1 MVARIITG
9 KSIRG
14 VLSYNENKIA
24 NAEAELILAAGFIY
38 EPERLSFKS
47 KLEWFEKLTRQN
59 DMTKTN
65 AVHISLNFSKDD
77 VLDDTLL
84 RGIAFDYM
92 KRIGFGGQPF
102 LVYRHFDAPHPHI
115 HIATVN
121 IADGGERIETHNI
134 GRNQSEKARKE
145 IEIEY
150 GLIKAEDQNKE
161 MAYMLR
167 PVSLEKIEYGKT
179 ATKAAI
185 SAIVREVTGSYKFT
199 SLPELNAVLRQ
210 FNVLADRGA
219 PGTGMY
225 ENKGLVY
232 SLLNEQGKKIGVP
245 IKASSI
251 YSSPTIKNLEKKFAP
266 NETARKPYGQ
276 RLKHLLDKAIST
288 ARNNNELKAQLQL
301 QGIRILLH
309 ENVQGN
315 IYGVTFI
322 DNATRVVFNGSDL
335 GKAYS
340 AKAFMERLPFGAA
353 TGKEQQE
360 IILPGTAIK
369 SIPADQKNYPAHD
382 QPVIQRLIDAAFRT
396 RNEQSMPD
404 PFRRKKKRRLLA
416 G

>member
-14 VLSYNENKIA
+14 VLNYNENKIA
-24 NAEAELILAAGFIY
+24 NAEAELLLAAGFIRD
-38 EPERLSFKS
+38 PDRLSFKN
-47 KLEWFEKLTRQN
+47 KLERFEKLTRQN
-59 DMTKTN
+59 EMTRTN
-65 AVHISLNFSKDD
+65 TVHISLNFSKDD
-77 VLDDTLL
+77 QLDDDLL
-84 RGIAFDYM
+84 KSIAFDYM
-92 KRIGFGGQPF
+92 DRIGFGDQPF
-102 LVYRHFDAPHPHI
+102 LAYRHFDAPHPHI

-121 IADGGERIETHNI
+121 IADGGARIETHNI

-145 IEIEY
+145 IEINY
-150 GLIKAEDQNKE
+150 RLIKAEDQVKE
-161 MAYMLR
+161 TAYMLR
-167 PVSLEKIEYGKT
+167 PVNLEKVTYGKT

-210 FNVLADRGA
+210 FNVLADRGT
-219 PGTGMY
+219 PGSGMY

-232 SLLNEQGKKIGVP
+232 NLLGEDGKKIGVS

-276 RLKHLLDKAIST
+276 RLKHLLDKAVTT
-288 ARNNNELKAQLQL
+288 AKDTAELKSQLQK
-301 QGIRILLH
+301 QGIRILLY

-315 IYGVTFI
+315 IYGLTFI

-335 GKAYS
+335 GKTYG
-340 AKAFMERLPFGAA
+340 AKTFLQRLPSGAA
-353 TGKEQQE
+353 TEKEQQE
-360 IILPGTAIK
+360 LILPGTTIK
-369 SIPADQKNYPAHD
+369 PIPANQKNYPAHD
-382 QPVIQRLIDAAFRT
+382 QPVIQKLIDTAFRT
-396 RNEQSMPD
+396 RNEPNMPD

>member
-1 MVARIITG
+1 MVARIVTG

-14 VLSYNENKIA
+14 VLSYNENKVA
-24 NAEAELILAAGFIY
+24 NAEAELLLAAGFIY
-38 EPERLSFKS
+38 DADQLSFKN

-59 DMTKTN
+59 EMAKTN

-77 VLDDTLL
+77 QLDDELL
-84 RGIAFDYM
+84 KGIAFDYM
-92 KRIGFGGQPF
+92 DGIGFSGQPF
-102 LVYRHFDAPHPHI
+102 LAYRHFDAPHPHI

-121 IADGGERIETHNI
+121 IADSGNRIETHNI
-134 GRNQSEKARKE
+134 GKNQSEKARKE
-145 IEIEY
+145 IEINY
-150 GLIKAEDQNKE
+150 RLIKAEDQTKE
-161 MAYMLR
+161 TAYMLR
-167 PVSLEKIEYGKT
+167 PVNLEKGVYGKS

-185 SAIVREVTGSYKFT
+185 SAVVREVTGSYKFT

-210 FNVLADRGA
+210 FNVLADRGT
-219 PGTGMY
+219 PGSSMY

-232 SLLNEQGKKIGVP
+232 SLLDEQGKKIGVP

-266 NETARKPYGQ
+266 NENARKPYGQ
-276 RLKHLLDKAIST
+276 RLKHLLDKAVTT
-288 ARNNNELKAQLQL
+288 AKNTDELKNQLQA

-315 IYGVTFI
+315 VYGLTFI

-340 AKAFMERLPFGAA
+340 AKAFLERLPSGA
-353 TGKEQQE
+353 TTEKEQSE
-360 IILPGTAIK
+360 ILSDITTKPQSVTH
-369 SIPADQKNYPAHD
+369 KNYPAHD
-382 QPVIQRLIDAAFRT
+382 QPVIQKLIDAAFRS
-396 RNEQSMPD
+396 RNEQGLPD
-404 PFRRKKKRRLLA
+404 PFRRKKKKRLLA

>member
-14 VLSYNENKIA
+14 VLNYNENKMA
-24 NAEAELILAAGFIY
+24 NAEAELLLAAGFIRD
-38 EPERLSFKS
+38 PDRLSFKN
-47 KLEWFEKLTRQN
+47 KLERFEKLTRQN
-59 DMTKTN
+59 EMTRTN
-65 AVHISLNFSKDD
+65 TVHISLNFSKDD
-77 VLDDTLL
+77 VLDDDLL
-84 RGIAFDYM
+84 KSIAFDYM
-92 KRIGFGGQPF
+92 DRIGFGDQPF

-121 IADGGERIETHNI
+121 VADGGGRIETHNI
-134 GRNQSEKARKE
+134 GRNQSEKARKA
-145 IEIEY
+145 IEINY
-150 GLIKAEDQNKE
+150 RLIKAEDQVKDT
-161 MAYMLR
+161 AYMLR
-167 PVSLEKIEYGKT
+167 PVNLEKVIYGKT

-210 FNVLADRGA
+210 FNVLADRGTQ
-219 PGTGMY
+219 GSSMY

-232 SLLNEQGKKIGVP
+232 SLLDEQGKKIGVP

-266 NETARKPYGQ
+266 NESARKPYGQ
-276 RLKHLLDKAIST
+276 RLKHLLEKAVATTKDT
-288 ARNNNELKAQLQL
+288 AELKSQLQK
-301 QGIRILLH
+301 QGIRILLY

-315 IYGVTFI
+315 IYGITFI

-335 GKAYS
+335 GKTYG
-340 AKAFMERLPFGAA
+340 AKAFLQRLPSGAA
-353 TGKEQQE
+353 TEKEL
-360 IILPGTAIK
+360 ILPGATIK
-369 SIPADQKNYPAHD
+369 PIPANQKNYPAHD
-382 QPVIQRLIDAAFRT
+382 QPVIQKLIDIAFRT
-396 RNEQSMPD
+396 RNEPNMPD